1 MICPECKKEM
11 INGYLNAPGLGI
23 TWQKIPSKLLVG
35 KKSEHLQDDAW
46 SFKSKDPL
54 SAYRCNDCKLIIF
67 KY

>member
-1 MICPECKKEM
+1 MMCPECKEEM

-23 TWQKIPSKLLVG
+23 TWQNKPSRWLIG
-35 KKSEHLQDDAW
+35 EKSEHLQDAW

-54 SAYRCNDCKLIIF
+54 SAYRCDDCKLVIF